1 MIFICPLRLMRLC
14 AVAVL
19 TAPGFLSIASHA
31 QLAQAPLISTQS
43 VAPLVLLTVGRD
55 EKLSFPAYNDYSD
68 IDGDGVTDVGYKP
81 NIQYYGYFDS
91 YKCYDYIASD
101 SVFRPA
107 SVTANKKCSGLWSG
121 DFLNY
126 ITTSRVDALRRVL
139 YGGRRVVDTETRTV
153 LERQYIPQDLHTWGR
168 EYDPAIDLY
177 KISDYTPLAEPT
189 TGTRHLFAN
198 TTRNGTTEPL
208 LRYLTN
214 RPERIWNWV
223 AKEGPVAD
231 NVLDGTGA
239 SVSPIDRV
247 VRVEACVES
256 VSLEAECKKYVSG
269 SVTTYKPTGVLHD
282 YGENKSIAFG
292 LLSGS
297 YQNQRAG
304 GVLRKAISFFDTEI
318 NANGTYNAA
327 VEGIVYHLDRF
338 RIAQWGPG
346 YPGGCLAGNCKDFGS
361 PTAEMMYEG
370 LRYFGGGTGATPA
383 YDYTVSGSVDAALGL
398 RKATWANPYRT
409 VATGGFPYCAK
420 PIQMV
425 FSDVYP
431 SYDSD
436 QVPGTAFGSFSGPA
450 SPASL
455 SGLNVASVAA
465 TISSAEGISGNYF
478 IGETL
483 DPVPFADRTPSLKPV
498 TSLGRIRGLAPGE
511 PTRGGSYYSA
521 SVARYGRI
529 TDVNPVTD
537 TQNVT
542 QYSIALSAPLPRLAF
557 KVGDSNVSL
566 IPFAQS
572 VGGCNYGD
580 FTVGVTSPMQNR
592 IAAFFIDR
600 IVNLTGFTKDPLING
615 GRPFGRFR
623 VSYEDNAEGTDSDMD
638 AIAMYTFEVTA
649 TGGLRIRIE
658 SQYAA
663 GCIDQHMGFV
673 ISGTT
678 QDGSYLGVRDVDGGC
693 NTSPRDDA
701 ANSTNPG
708 KCANGLGFAY
718 DRTFTIASAS
728 VKSDANIP
736 RDPLFYAAKWGG
748 PGVSTDGAFK
758 PATET
763 VVEGS
768 ASVPGYFFVNDPIKL
783 RQQLNT
789 AFQQIQNDAAP
800 TTTAAVSGSSL
811 RSDSG
816 IYLPGFLTRKLTA
829 ADATPADI
837 GNVANSV
844 VWEGTLDAR
853 KFNLSTNT
861 FSPWWSVTNASFG
874 TVDSAAKTSTRVIY
888 TPIGTNLTQRLLP
901 ANLDTALRTT
911 FAPAGTQALLSAYLT
926 ATLGPTASA
935 TARTIET
942 ADQVALYVL
951 GDRSREI
958 RRGGT
963 LRNRQNLLGDIVN
976 SSPAYQGPTDFGWG
990 DFSSMPEAAS
1000 YPAFVAAKGTRQT
1013 VYVGANA
1020 GLLHAFDGT
1029 NGDERWAYLPRA
1041 LQGEIPKLVDPA
1053 YKHQYFVDGQIAVGD
1068 VYWGGSWKTVLVAA
1082 LGAGGKA
1089 VVAINVTNPTSP
1101 QVLWEFTDQDLGNVL
1116 SRPQIVRL
1124 ADGKWVVA
1132 VANGYESARAGPPV
1146 KTVARMFILD
1156 LAATTTSAISLGSA
1170 ANLTVADQGVKN
1182 GLGAP
1187 GIALTNGVARAAWAG
1202 DLNGNLWKFDFA
1214 QNVKS
1219 NTAAAIKVAYSG
1231 APLFTAERSGKRQP
1245 ITAEPSIVPFVEGG
1259 DVLVFGTGKFFETT
1273 DPDNKDPQSV
1283 YGVWDR
1289 SRWNSL
1295 ARSNLASGSITDSG
1309 TDRFVNSAGT
1319 WWTGSSR
1326 GWRLDLPRVGER
1338 VVAPAV
1344 TVFGVTLLS
1353 TLTADST
1360 DPCSINQDGILMA
1373 VNPFT
1378 ASEPTFSVFDVNG
1391 DGLFNDADKTTTGR
1405 VVSGI
1410 RLNDPVSVVTVT
1422 GGNVASAFTA
1432 KGKDVAQIKFKNVLG
1447 RRSWRLVQ

>member
-1 MIFICPLRLMRLC
+1 
-14 AVAVL
+14 
-19 TAPGFLSIASHA
+19 
-31 QLAQAPLISTQS
+31 
-43 VAPLVLLTVGRD
+43 
-55 EKLSFPAYNDYSD
+55 
-68 IDGDGVTDVGYKP
+68 
-81 NIQYYGYFDS
+81 
-91 YKCYDYIASD
+91 
-101 SVFRPA
+101 
-107 SVTANKKCSGLWSG
+107 
-121 DFLNY
+121 
-126 ITTSRVDALRRVL
+126 
-139 YGGRRVVDTETRTV
+139 
-153 LERQYIPQDLHTWGR
+153 
-168 EYDPAIDLY
+168 
-177 KISDYTPLAEPT
+177 
-189 TGTRHLFAN
+189 LFAN
-198 TTRNGTTEPL
+198 TTVNGTSEPL
-208 LRYLTN
+208 LRVLTN
-214 RPERIWNWV
+214 RVERIWNWV

-231 NVLDGTGA
+231 SVLDGTGA
-239 SVSPIDRV
+239 SVSPVDRV

-256 VSLEAECKKYVSG
+256 VSLEAECKKYEVSG
-269 SVTTYKPTGVLHD
+269 VTTYKPVGVLHD

-297 YQNQRAG
+297 YENQRSG
-304 GVLRKAISFFDTEI
+304 GILRKAISFFDTEV
-318 NANGTYNAA
+318 NANGTYNTS

-370 LRYFGGGTGATPA
+370 LRYFGGGSAATPA
-383 YDYTVSGSVDAALGL
+383 YDYTNSGSVDSALGL
-398 RKATWANPYRT
+398 RKATWENPYRT
-409 VATGGFPYCAK
+409 VTTGGFPYCAK

-436 QVPGTAFGSFSGPA
+436 ELPGTAFASFTAPA
-450 SPASL
+450 SPSSL
-455 SGLNVASVAA
+455 SGMNVASLAA
-465 TISSAEGISGNYF
+465 GISSSEGISGRYF
-478 IGETL
+478 IGESL
-483 DPVPFADRTPSLKPV
+483 DNTPNTDRTPSLKNV

-511 PTRGGSYYSA
+511 PTRGGSYYAA

-529 TDVNPVTD
+529 TDINTVTD

-542 QYSIALSAPLPRLAF
+542 QYSIALSAPLPKLAF
-557 KVGDSNVSL
+557 QVGGANVSL

-600 IVNLTGFTKDPLING
+600 IVNLPGFATDGTING
-615 GRPFGRFR
+615 GRPSGRFR

-638 AIAMYTFEVTA
+638 AIAMYTFEVTL
-649 TGGLRIRIE
+649 TGQLRIQIE

-701 ANSTNPG
+701 ANSTDPG

-718 DRTFTIASAS
+718 DRTFTVASAS
-728 VKSDANIP
+728 VSSDANIP

-748 PGVSTDGAFK
+748 PGVATDGSFK

-763 VVEGS
+763 VVGGS
-768 ASVPGYFFVNDPIKL
+768 ATVPGYFFVNDPIKL

-811 RSDSG
+811 RSESG

-829 ADATPADI
+829 ADKTPEDSGSVADSI
-837 GNVANSV
+837 
-844 VWEGTLDAR
+844 VWEGTLAAR
-853 KFNLSTNT
+853 KYDVANNT
-861 FSPWWSVTNASFG
+861 FAPWWSVSNTSFG
-874 TVDSAAKTSTRVIY
+874 SVNAVGKTATRLIY
-888 TPIGTNLTQRLLP
+888 TPIGSNLTQRLLP
-901 ANLDTALRTT
+901 ANLDTAIQTA
-911 FAPAGTQALLSAYLT
+911 FAPAGTQALLSSFLT
-926 ATLGPTASA
+926 TTLGPTASA
-935 TARTIET
+935 IAKRNET
-942 ADQVALYVL
+942 ADQVALYLL
-951 GDRSREI
+951 GDRSREL

-963 LRNRQNLLGDIVN
+963 FRNRQNLLGDIVN

-990 DFSSMPEAAS
+990 DFTSLTEAAS
-1000 YPAFVAAKGTRQT
+1000 YPAFVAAKGTAQT

-1020 GLLHAFDGT
+1020 GLLHAFNGT
-1029 NGDERWAYLPRA
+1029 NGDERWAYLPKT
-1041 LQGEIPKLVDPA
+1041 LQSEIPKLVDPA
-1053 YKHQYFVDGQIAVGD
+1053 YKHQYFVDGQIAVAD
-1068 VYWGGSWKTVLVAA
+1068 AYWGGSWKTVVVAA

-1089 VVAINVTNPTSP
+1089 IVAINVTNPTNP
-1101 QVLWEFTDQDLGNVL
+1101 QVLWEFTDQDLGYVL
-1116 SRPQIVRL
+1116 GRPQIVRL

-1132 VANGYESARAGPPV
+1132 VANGYESARVGPPV
-1146 KTVARMFILD
+1146 KTVARLFLLD
-1156 LAATTTSAISLGSA
+1156 LAATSSATVSIGTTS
-1170 ANLTVADQGVKN
+1170 NLTVADQSVKN
-1182 GLGAP
+1182 GLGSPA
-1187 GIALTNGVARAAWAG
+1187 IALTNGVARAAWAG
-1202 DLNGNLWKFDFA
+1202 DLNGNLWKFDFSPGT
-1214 QNVKS
+1214 KT
-1219 NTAAAIKVAYSG
+1219 NTADAVKVAYSDK
-1231 APLFTAERSGKRQP
+1231 PLFTAERSGLRQP

-1259 DVLVFGTGKFFETT
+1259 DVLVVGTGKFFETT
-1273 DPDNKDPQSV
+1273 DPANKDVQSV

-1289 SRWNSL
+1289 SRWNDL
-1295 ARSNLASGSITDSG
+1295 KRSNLTAGSVTDSG
-1309 TDRFVNSAGT
+1309 TNRFVNSAGT

-1326 GWRLDLPRVGER
+1326 GWRLDLPRTGER

-1378 ASEPTFSVFDVNG
+1378 AAEPIFSVFDVNG
-1391 DGLFNDADKTTTGR
+1391 DGLFNDSDKSSGR

-1410 RLNDPVSVVTVT
+1410 RINDPVSVVTVT
-1422 GGNVASAFTA
+1422 GGNVASALTA